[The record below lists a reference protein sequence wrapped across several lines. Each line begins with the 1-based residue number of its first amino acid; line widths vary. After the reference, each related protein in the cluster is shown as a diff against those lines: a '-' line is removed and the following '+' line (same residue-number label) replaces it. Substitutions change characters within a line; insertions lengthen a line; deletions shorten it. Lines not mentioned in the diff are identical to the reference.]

1 MRLTW
6 HTCRVALCMTALA
19 LTGAQVSADGH
30 DGQWYVTPMFSFVDD
45 ANDRGVD
52 DEFAGGQLGFGRAIN
67 ENWQIEFNGFAANL
81 DDRYL
86 NNNQQLR
93 GFGVDWLRQ
102 FPNDSRFSPYG
113 LLGIGFQSTK
123 VNNGQDSNDMFGSIG
138 IGLMTKFNDDGLALR
153 TEARLRAVSGTP
165 HLNDMYYSAGLQ
177 IPVGKKAPP
186 PPADSDGDGVI
197 DPNDRCPGTPPGT
210 RVGPDGCELDS
221 DGDGVVDSKDRCPN
235 TPAGTRVDS
244 NGCKIVEKD
253 SDGDGVP
260 DRIDACPNTPRGAEV
275 DAKGCELDGDGDG
288 VVNSKDRCPNTTKG
302 ARIDVYGCE
311 IKGKIDLPGVQFE
324 LNSATLLPESTRV
337 LNDAAQTLKNN
348 GDIVV
353 EVAGHTDSTGA
364 ASYNESLS
372 DKRAKSVAAYLNAR
386 GIDSARLKSRGYG
399 EAEPVA
405 DNATAEGRAR
415 NRRVELKILSRDF

>member
-1 MRLTW
+1 MRLDW
-6 HTCRVALCMTALA
+6 HLCRVALGLMALA
-19 LTGAQVSADGH
+19 LSGAQAAADGH
-30 DGQWYVTPMFSFVDD
+30 DGQWYVTPMFSFIDD

-52 DEFAGGQLGFGRAIN
+52 DEFAGGQLGFGRAISDT
-67 ENWQIEFNGFAANL
+67 WMVEFNLLAANL

-93 GFGVDWLRQ
+93 GAGVDWIRQ
-102 FPNDSRFSPYG
+102 FPNATRFSPYG
-113 LLGIGFQSTK
+113 LVGLGFVSTSA
-123 VNNGQDSNDMFGSIG
+123 NLTGDDQDMFGSL
-138 IGLMTKFNDDGLALR
+138 GLGMLTNLNDDGLAIR
-153 TEARLRAVSGTP
+153 TEARLRAVSGSP

-177 IPVGKKAPP
+177 VPLGKKAPP
-186 PPADSDGDGVI
+186 PPADSDGDGVT
-197 DPNDRCPGTPPGT
+197 DPNDRCPGTPAGT

-221 DGDGVVDSKDRCPN
+221 DGDGVVDSKDRCPG
-235 TPAGTRVDS
+235 TPKGTRVDS
-244 NGCKIVEKD
+244 NGCKVVEKD

-260 DRIDACPNTPRGAEV
+260 DSKDACPNTPRGAKV

-288 VVNSKDRCPNTTKG
+288 VVNSKDRCPTTRKG
-302 ARIDVYGCE
+302 ARVDVYGCE
-311 IKGKIDLPGVQFE
+311 IKDKINLPGVKFE

-348 GDIVV
+348 EDIVV

-372 DKRAKSVAAYLNAR
+372 AKRAKSVADYLAAR
-386 GIDSARLKSRGYG
+386 GVAAERLKNKGYG
-399 EAEPVA
+399 EAEPIA
-405 DNATAEGRAR
+405 DNSTKEGRAQ